1 MNTLYWIIQVV
12 LAVMFGLAGAVKA
25 TQPIEK
31 LAPNMPWVN
40 DYSSQMVRYIGI
52 AEILGAVGLILPYA
66 TGILPWL
73 TGLAGLGLAAI
84 MVMAGL
90 YHYRRGE
97 RQAVIINAVLF
108 ILSLEVALY
117 RML

>member
-25 TQPIEK
+25 TQPIDK

-40 DYSSQMVRYIGI
+40 DYPVQTVRYVGI
-52 AEILGAVGLILPYA
+52 AELLGAVGLILPYA

-90 YHYRRGE
+90 YHYRKGE
-97 RQAVIINAVLF
+97 KQAIIINAVLF
-108 ILSLEVALY
+108 ILALEVALY
-117 RML
+117 RLF